1 MAKDLTNSVIDRQ
14 NILNNDMAIEEIK
27 KNISVP
33 GIVIDDK
40 IYFTVEYVASFYE
53 VDPRTI
59 RRYIENNSK
68 EFNENGKSLAAICA
82 APTVL
87 GAAGLLNGRKAACYP
102 GCEDGLTGAE
112 VLTDRVVEDGNITTS
127 RGVGT
132 AIPFALSLIS
142 QLFSPQKAEE
152 IRESIVYGHG
162 PVKA

>member
-68 EFNENGKSLAAICA
+68 EFNGQKLKNFLKKMENSGKDI
-82 APTVL
+82 
-87 GAAGLLNGRKAACYP
+87 N
-102 GCEDGLTGAE
+102 
-112 VLTDRVVEDGNITTS
+112 VLTKKKLLDYL
-127 RGVGT
+127 
-132 AIPFALSLIS
+132 FLILE
-142 QLFSPQKAEE
+142 LF
-152 IRESIVYGHG
+152 
-162 PVKA
+162 